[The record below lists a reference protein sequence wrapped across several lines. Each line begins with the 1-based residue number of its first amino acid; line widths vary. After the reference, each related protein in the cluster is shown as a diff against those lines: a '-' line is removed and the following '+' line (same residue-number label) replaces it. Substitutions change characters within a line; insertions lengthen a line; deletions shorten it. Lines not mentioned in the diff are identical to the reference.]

1 MSYFTFMAC
10 TREMPTGFF
19 GHEPKAVYDSYLE
32 YKSSPDYVPLSPKL
46 ATELERRDPGH
57 ERKKEKIQGKVAVYA
72 KNSDHELMSV
82 YPFSVRVD
90 HHGVPDPDNPGEYCI
105 GEYNRTNEEVL
116 MRHFTL
122 PFLYTIEGSIEKYL
136 SMYLRPASAP
146 RCTPAGR
153 AKRRFQ
159 WTRMTPSSTWRNLCA
174 VPWTFRSQI
183 KATATSLRFTLR
195 PANRSSTTS
204 SQSNRF
210 ATRWSSLWNDKCA
223 PSRARRWTMSPK
235 ACKEGESLW
244 QSYSG

>member
-46 ATELERRDPGH
+46 AAELERRDPGH

-82 YPFSVRVD
+82 YPFSIRVD

-136 SMYLRPASAP
+136 SMYLRPGERAEVYTCWAGEETFPMDKDDAIVDLEEFVRGTLDLSESDQGNGNQFTVYLAP
-146 RCTPAGR
+146 REPV
-153 AKRRFQ
+153 Q
-159 WTRMTPSSTWRNLCA
+159 YD
-174 VPWTFRSQI
+174 I
-183 KATATSLRFTLR
+183 KPIEWLRYVMEFTLER
-195 PANRSSTTS
+195 
-204 SQSNRF
+204 
-210 ATRWSSLWNDKCA
+210 
-223 PSRARRWTMSPK
+223 
-235 ACKEGESLW
+235 
-244 QSYSG
+244 